1 MGATSHRHLP
11 DSIRQGDAVAIKNLH
26 VAGYRSVREVRL
38 RLGQVNVLVG
48 PNGCGKS
55 NLYRAL
61 YLLSAA
67 AAGQFSRSLAEEGGM
82 PSVLWAGPRFK
93 GPVRMTVGVQ
103 VDDLEYELSC
113 GLMPPTPG
121 GSAFD
126 LDPHV
131 KEESLRLVE
140 AKRRTEIMKR
150 TNASVTARDDQ
161 GSRVTFPSAIGDS
174 ESVMA
179 ELREPHRF
187 PVLSAFRQEFLSW
200 RFYHQFRTDAD
211 SPLREPQVGIRT
223 PVLSH
228 DGRDLAAA
236 LQTIIEVG
244 DRPAL
249 LEAITRAFPGAEL
262 IIESARS
269 RFSLSLLMPE
279 FHRPFEAREL
289 SDGTLH
295 YLCLLAALL
304 SPRPPS
310 LLALNEPETSVHPDL
325 IGPLA
330 KLIARASQNS
340 QVWITTHSQ
349 NLAEAVQ
356 VESGIALIRLE
367 KVQGE
372 TRVIYSGES
381 EPD

>member
-1 MGATSHRHLP
+1 MAITS
-11 DSIRQGDAVAIKNLH
+11 LH

-38 RLGQVNVLVG
+38 GLGRVNVLVG
-48 PNGCGKS
+48 PNGCGKT

-61 YLLSAA
+61 YLLAA
-67 AAGQFSRSLAEEGGM
+67 AAEGRLARTLADEGGM
-82 PSVLWAGPRFK
+82 PSVLWAGERPK

-113 GLMPPTPG
+113 GLMPPVPG

-131 KEESLRLVE
+131 KEERLRLVE
-140 AKRRTEIMKR
+140 GRKRTEIMKR
-150 TNASVTARDDQ
+150 DNATAVVRDDQ
-161 GSRVTFPSAIGDS
+161 GVRVTFPMALPES
-174 ESVMA
+174 ESVLA

-187 PVLSAFRQEFLSW
+187 PVLSMFRQEFLSW

-211 SPLREPQVGIRT
+211 APLRHPQVGVRT
-223 PVLSH
+223 PVLGH

-236 LQTIIEVG
+236 LQTIVEVG

-249 LEAITRAFPGAEL
+249 QEAIGRAFPGAEL
-262 IIESARS
+262 VVESVQS
-269 RFSLSLLMPE
+269 RLGLSMRMPE
-279 FHRPFEAREL
+279 FRRPFEAREL

-310 LLALNEPETSVHPDL
+310 LLALNEPEASVHPDL

-330 KLIARASQNS
+330 RLIVRASGDS
-340 QVWITTHSQ
+340 QVWITTHSPT
-349 NLAEAVQ
+349 LAEA
-356 VESGIALIRLE
+356 IRRETGTAPILLE
-367 KVQGE
+367 KVRGE
-372 TRVIYSGES
+372 TRVVTDDER
-381 EPD
+381 